1 MKIVSVLL
9 ILEFS
14 VLELRTGFPA
24 LLPGR
29 SPSSPDL
36 CALYPN
42 MEGEGLGD
50 PVACNDIW

>member
-1 MKIVSVLL
+1 MKVVSVLL

-14 VLELRTGFPA
+14 VLELRTGFSA
-24 LLPGR
+24 LLPGH
-29 SPSSPDL
+29 SPSSPDP